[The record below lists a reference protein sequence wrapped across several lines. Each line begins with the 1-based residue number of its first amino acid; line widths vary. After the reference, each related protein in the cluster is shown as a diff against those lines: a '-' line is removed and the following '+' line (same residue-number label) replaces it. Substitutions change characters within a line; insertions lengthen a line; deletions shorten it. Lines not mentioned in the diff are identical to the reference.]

1 MSKFDNL
8 IILKDSVKNL
18 TNENPTKMSV
28 LVGTVSDGCIEL
40 LKTIL
45 EEEVDT
51 YPLEVY
57 LEKDAFIM
65 QWPENEEIPENTVY
79 CFALEMC
86 IENSDI
92 IHSVARNR
100 IKRLV

>member
-18 TNENPTKMSV
+18 TNEGPAKMSV
-28 LVGTVSDGCIEL
+28 LVETLSDDCIEL

-45 EEEVDT
+45 EEETDT

-86 IENSDI
+86 IENSDT

>member
-8 IILKDSVKNL
+8 IILKDSIKNL

-28 LVGTVSDGCIEL
+28 LVGTLSDDCIEL

-86 IENSDI
+86 IENSDT
-92 IHSVARNR
+92 IHSVARNK

>member
-18 TNENPTKMSV
+18 TNEGPAKMSV
-28 LVGTVSDGCIEL
+28 LVETLSDDCIEL

-57 LEKDAFIM
+57 LEKDAFII

-86 IENSDI
+86 IENSDT
-92 IHSVARNR
+92 IHSVARNK

>member
-28 LVGTVSDGCIEL
+28 LVETLSDDCIEL

-45 EEEVDT
+45 EEEADT

-57 LEKDAFIM
+57 LEKDAFIV

-86 IENSDI
+86 IENSDT

>member
-28 LVGTVSDGCIEL
+28 LVETLSDDCIEL

-92 IHSVARNR
+92 IHSVARNK

>member
-18 TNENPTKMSV
+18 TNEGPAKMST
-28 LVGTVSDGCIEL
+28 LVDSLSDDCVEL
-40 LKTIL
+40 LKTVL

-57 LEKDAFIM
+57 LEKDAFIL
-65 QWPENEEIPENTVY
+65 QWPENEEIPENIVY

-86 IENSDI
+86 IENSDT
-92 IHSVARNR
+92 IHSVARNK

>member
-18 TNENPTKMSV
+18 TNEGPTKMSV
-28 LVGTVSDGCIEL
+28 LVGTLSDDCIEL

-45 EEEVDT
+45 EEEADT

-57 LEKDAFIM
+57 LEKDAYIM

-86 IENSDI
+86 IENSDT

>member
-28 LVGTVSDGCIEL
+28 LVRTLSDDCIEL

-57 LEKDAFIM
+57 LEKDAFIV

-86 IENSDI
+86 IENSDT
-92 IHSVARNR
+92 IHSVARNK

>member
-18 TNENPTKMSV
+18 TNEGPAKMSV
-28 LVGTVSDGCIEL
+28 LVETLSDDCIEL

-57 LEKDAFIM
+57 LEKDAFII
-65 QWPENEEIPENTVY
+65 QWPENEKIPENTVY

-86 IENSDI
+86 IENSDV
-92 IHSVARNR
+92 IHSVARNK